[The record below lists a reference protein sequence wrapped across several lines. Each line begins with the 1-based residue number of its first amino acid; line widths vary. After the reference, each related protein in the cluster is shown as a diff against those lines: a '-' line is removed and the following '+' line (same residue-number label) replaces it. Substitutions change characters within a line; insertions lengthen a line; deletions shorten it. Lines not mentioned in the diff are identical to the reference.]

1 MKCYGDSEQLFEDGK
16 NTFKSWKKVNEEK
29 KKAAAT
35 SAAAKP
41 SKTSLRAFKRG
52 APQTKKQQAK
62 TPKAKDPVVFLHP
75 IQLAI
80 TTGTTQPAE
89 TRTAKPA
96 DTGTGTDKPADTG
109 TGTDKPAGTG
119 KQLTVRLP
127 QGSEDISNFCRFC
140 LLGMFVN
147 APNYLSDGN
156 IKIDRFVYDFDTKAY
171 TLGVSVKSGAEFLG
185 E

>member
-1 MKCYGDSEQLFEDGK
+1 MKCYGDSEELFQDGK

-35 SAAAKP
+35 SAAAKNQKP
-41 SKTSLRAFKRG
+41 KTSLRAFKRG
-52 APQTKKQQAK
+52 APQT
-62 TPKAKDPVVFLHP
+62 AKDPVVFLHP

-89 TRTAKPA
+89 TRTDKPA
-96 DTGTGTDKPADTG
+96 DTGTGTAKPADTG

-171 TLGVSVKSGAEFLG
+171 TLGVSVKSGAEFRG